1 MVVINS
7 DSRKDKKKKMV
18 FLPIKVAMVNDRE
31 IDLSYFNVTA
41 FMQNI
46 FRIQFFIINIK

>member
-1 MVVINS
+1 MVVIS
-7 DSRKDKKKKMV
+7 SGSRKDKKKMV

-41 FMQNI
+41 YVQNI
-46 FRIQFFIINIK
+46 F